1 MAQRG
6 LILDTG
12 AVLAIMRRDR
22 RTRAFLEIAWREGVP
37 VVIPPIVVTQI
48 IRGGAQDAEAN
59 RLFHAAYISFVGEH
73 LARAAGRLL
82 AASGLSDAADAQVV
96 AEAKRR
102 APSTILTSDPD
113 DIGRLVAGTMG
124 VRIVAI

>member
-12 AVLAIMRRDR
+12 AVLALMHRDR
-22 RTRAFLEIAWREGVP
+22 RARAFLELARRDGVP
-37 VVIPPIVVTQI
+37 VIIPPIVVTQV

-59 RLFHAAYISFVGEH
+59 RLFRAAHISFAGER

-82 AASGLSDAADAQVV
+82 AGSGGSDAADAQVV
-96 AEAKRR
+96 AEARR
-102 APSTILTSDPD
+102 HAPSTILTSDPA
-113 DIGRLVAGTMG
+113 DIGRLVASAAG
-124 VRIVAI
+124 VRVIAI

>member
-22 RTRAFLEIAWREGVP
+22 RTRAFLEIARREGVP

-59 RLFHAAYISFVGEH
+59 RLFHAAYISFVGER

-96 AEAKRR
+96 AEAERR